1 MCVKN
6 KSTFVI
12 RATFAASH
20 FNMIDIRLNTCV
32 NSTSNATNATVC
44 LSPAAI
50 TSYLQGV
57 SQKIKLKNIFSQL
70 KLFEKTIH

>member
-32 NSTSNATNATVC
+32 NSTSNA
-44 LSPAAI
+44 I